1 MSEQQESKRP
11 THSIHVIHGEGKKE
25 HWTKIGA
32 AWQHKD
38 QKGFSLVFDAYP
50 AGNGRVVLRLIEKD
64 ASQTETGNGG
74 QQ

>member
-1 MSEQQESKRP
+1 MSENTQTKRP
-11 THSIHVIHGEGKKE
+11 THSIYVIQGEGQKE

-38 QKGFSLVFDAYP
+38 NQGYSLVFEAYP
-50 AGNGRVVLRLIEKD
+50 AGTGRVAIRLNTEKD
-64 ASQTETGNGG
+64 AEVTGTGG